1 MEQRRHS
8 SESASASPAIT
19 SARGDRPHG
28 REPGAR
34 GFTLNAATLA
44 LLDTLP
50 STLRLIALRRG
61 YPHVLVRLAAV
72 WSDPLRMLVE
82 FRSLLEGDRP
92 HRTGFPPEVS
102 AELRQLADY
111 YFRIVH
117 PGLHGL
123 YCPDA

>member
-8 SESASASPAIT
+8 SHSASDAPAG
-19 SARGDRPHG
+19 RGDRPRG
-28 REPGAR
+28 GGPGAR
-34 GFTLNAATLA
+34 GFALNAATLA

-61 YPHVLVRLAAV
+61 YPHVLVRLASV

-92 HRTGFPPEVS
+92 HRAGFPPEVS